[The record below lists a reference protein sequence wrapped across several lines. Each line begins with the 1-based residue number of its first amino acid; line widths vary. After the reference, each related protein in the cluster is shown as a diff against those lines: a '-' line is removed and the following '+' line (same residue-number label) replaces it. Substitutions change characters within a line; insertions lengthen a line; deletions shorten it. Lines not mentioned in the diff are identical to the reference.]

1 MRRIYL
7 AGVSTLLMVLAGCGS
22 INSTTFR
29 SMSSA
34 YREVVETY
42 SNDNILINIVR
53 ASQKMP
59 VSFLDIPSIMGTG
72 NVSAGTGMSGVVYG
86 ADPGSIAG
94 FFQPYSGSKGLA
106 SFSPNVSLNVSGGY
120 TFTQSSLDNG
130 TFMKPFLS
138 PIQPEIVGFLTANQ
152 AAPKSVLFTLVIE
165 SIDIVNENKEVM
177 FSFVNNPSSPEYE
190 KFQRALYILVAA
202 GLTVEQVP
210 LKMPMGPEMDEAT
223 MRASMGMF
231 ASAIASGVT
240 VDEINTPGRPK
251 KYRLIRLM
259 AQSKLC
265 LNKTDGE
272 VLFGQSLSP
281 TMYCQQQF
289 KSHVA
294 SRTAT
299 ALSSLLQGNQDRTQK
314 NMLVNIKLRSTR
326 NVFDFLGEVVA
337 LQNAEKPTIV
347 KMFNPDL
354 LNAGPNV
361 NLADYPPVPLFVVR
375 KNERLSNTFTSL
387 SYRGDTYALPDD
399 SASFTKDVMV
409 LLSQLLTL
417 NKISGSIPPSP
428 AVLVK

>member
-1 MRRIYL
+1 
-7 AGVSTLLMVLAGCGS
+7 
-22 INSTTFR
+22 
-29 SMSSA
+29 MSSA

-72 NVSAGTGMSGVVYG
+72 NVSAGAGMSAVAYG
-86 ADPGSIAG
+86 ADPGSVSG

-106 SFSPNVSLNVSGGY
+106 SFSPNVSLSVSGGY

-177 FSFVNNPSSPEYE
+177 FSFVNDPGSSEYE

-210 LKMPMGPEMDEAT
+210 LKIPMGPEMDEAT

-231 ASAIASGVT
+231 AAAIASGVT

-289 KSHVA
+289 KSNVA

-299 ALSSLLQGNQDRTQK
+299 ALSSLLQGSQDRTQK
-314 NMLVNIKLRSTR
+314 NLLVNIKLRSTR

-337 LQNAEKPTIV
+337 LQNAEKSTVV

-361 NLADYPPVPLFVVR
+361 NLTDYPPVPLFVVR

-399 SASFTKDVMV
+399 SQSFTKDVMV

>member
-1 MRRIYL
+1 MQRLLRAVPL
-7 AGVSTLLMVLAGCGS
+7 LLVSLLAGCGGLT
-22 INSTTFR
+22 NSTSFR
-29 SMSSA
+29 EMSSA
-34 YREVVETY
+34 YRDVLEQY
-42 SNDNILINIVR
+42 SNDNILLNIVR
-53 ASQKMP
+53 SSQSMP
-59 VSFLDIPSIMGTG
+59 VSFLDMPSVMGSG
-72 NVSAGTGMSGVVYG
+72 AVSNQVQFGPTIYGV
-86 ADPGSIAG
+86 APGSSVAG
-94 FFQPYSGSKGLA
+94 FFTPAAQSSYAAGVTLGVNN
-106 SFSPNVSLNVSGGY
+106 SFN
-120 TFTQSSLDNG
+120 FTQSSLDNG

-177 FSFVNNPSSPEYE
+177 FSFVNDPGSSEYE

-210 LKMPMGPEMDEAT
+210 LKIPMGPEMDEAT

-231 ASAIASGVT
+231 AAAIASGVT

-289 KSHVA
+289 KSNVA

-299 ALSSLLQGNQDRTQK
+299 ALSSLLQGSQDRTQK
-314 NMLVNIKLRSTR
+314 NLLVNIKLRSTR

-337 LQNAEKPTIV
+337 LQNAEKSTVV

-361 NLADYPPVPLFVVR
+361 NLTDYPPVPLFVVR

-399 SASFTKDVMV
+399 SQSFTKDVMV

>member
-1 MRRIYL
+1 
-7 AGVSTLLMVLAGCGS
+7 
-22 INSTTFR
+22 
-29 SMSSA
+29 
-34 YREVVETY
+34 
-42 SNDNILINIVR
+42 
-53 ASQKMP
+53 
-59 VSFLDIPSIMGTG
+59 
-72 NVSAGTGMSGVVYG
+72 
-86 ADPGSIAG
+86 
-94 FFQPYSGSKGLA
+94 
-106 SFSPNVSLNVSGGY
+106 
-120 TFTQSSLDNG
+120 
-130 TFMKPFLS
+130 
-138 PIQPEIVGFLTANQ
+138 
-152 AAPKSVLFTLVIE
+152 
-165 SIDIVNENKEVM
+165 
-177 FSFVNNPSSPEYE
+177 
-190 KFQRALYILVAA
+190 
-202 GLTVEQVP
+202 
-210 LKMPMGPEMDEAT
+210 

-231 ASAIASGVT
+231 AAAIASGVT